1 MSNKRLLFLATIIC
15 LLTAAC
21 KPSGKDNQSMNDST
35 LAKDTI
41 DALDDSD
48 CIFDTSSYKFTT
60 TALLKFDKAIQY
72 KWDKDTK
79 QAKTVLNNG
88 DTLYLSIGG
97 CDHFG
102 YAATLI
108 TKTPFNITDSLLN
121 KTRWLAKTF
130 FDNGFES
137 YDQLIANNKFNKS
150 EDSTPE
156 YSAYDVTLSDSV
168 AENCIFEGFSFE
180 KRGNNTIIAIGGY
193 IN

>member
-1 MSNKRLLFLATIIC
+1 MLSKNLLFFVTIIC
-15 LLTAAC
+15 LLTVAC
-21 KPSGKDNQSMNDST
+21 KPSSKDSQLINNST

-41 DALDDSD
+41 ATFDDID

-72 KWDKDTK
+72 KWDKETK

-102 YAATLI
+102 YTARLI
-108 TKTPFNITDSLLN
+108 TKTPFNTTDSLLN
-121 KTRWLAKTF
+121 KTRWLARTF

-137 YDQLIANNKFNKS
+137 YDQLIAVDKFSKS

-156 YSAYDVTLSDSV
+156 YSMYNVALSDSV

-180 KRGNNTIIAIGGY
+180 KRGNNTIIEIGGY

>member
-1 MSNKRLLFLATIIC
+1 MSNKKLLFFTAVIC

-21 KPSGKDNQSMNDST
+21 KPSAKDNQSMNDST

-41 DALDDSD
+41 DTLDDSD

-60 TALLKFDKAIQY
+60 TALLKFDKTIQY
-72 KWDKDTK
+72 KWDKEAK
-79 QAKTVLNNG
+79 QAKAILNNG

-108 TKTPFNITDSLLN
+108 TKTPFNVTDSLLN

-130 FDNGFES
+130 FNNGFES
-137 YDQLIANNKFNKS
+137 YDELIAYNKYSKS

-156 YSAYDVTLSDSV
+156 YSSYDVTLSDSV

-180 KRGNNTIIAIGGY
+180 KRGNNTIIAISGY